1 MAIKTDIYKSA
12 LRDYDSIKS
21 ASEAIKSD
29 MKKKIYDRNP
39 RLSEID
45 KEINSVGIAA
55 AKEIIKSPKDK
66 ERISFKL
73 KEKLYELNTEKNIIY
88 SELGISEEYFDSAY
102 RCKKCKDTGFVNGKE
117 CSCFRQYLIKKAY
130 GRALLNGVT
139 DKETFDNFNLD
150 YYSKN
155 IKDKNGLTYYDNMR
169 IVYSSCFKFS
179 ECFSKEKSNLL
190 LMGKTGLG
198 KTFLCNSIAKAVLDK
213 GYTVIYL
220 SAGRLFKALQEE
232 QFNNYD
238 DTEFSSFF
246 DDVLTVDL
254 LIIDDM
260 GTEFPTVLTGSQ
272 LFNILNERIV
282 NKKSTVISTNMM
294 PEGIKE
300 LYSDRVL
307 SRLTDSFEFLRLT
320 GEDIRIKKKLQ
331 NTII

>member
-21 ASEAIKSD
+21 ASEAVRSD
-29 MKKKIYDRNP
+29 MKKKIYDINP

-45 KEINSVGIAA
+45 NEINFVGINA
-55 AKEIIKSPKDK
+55 AKEIIKNPKDK
-66 ERISFKL
+66 DKISFKL
-73 KEKLYELNTEKNIIY
+73 KERLYELNTEKNMIY
-88 SELGISEEYFDSAY
+88 SELGINEEYFDNAY
-102 RCKKCKDTGFVNGKE
+102 KCKKCKDTGFINGKE

-130 GRALLNGVT
+130 GRSLLNGVSNN
-139 DKETFDNFNLD
+139 ETFDRFNLD

-155 IKDKNGLTYYDNMR
+155 MRDKNGLTYYENMR
-169 IVYSSCFKFS
+169 IVYTSCFKFV
-179 ECFSKEKSNLL
+179 ECFKKEYSNLL

-198 KTFLCNSIAKAVLDK
+198 KTFLCNSVAKAVLDR
-213 GYTVIYL
+213 GFTVIYL
-220 SAGRLFKALQEE
+220 SAGRLFKTLQEE
-232 QFNNYD
+232 QFNNND

-246 DDVLTVDL
+246 DDVLSVDL

-282 NKKSTVISTNMM
+282 NKRPTVISTNMM

-307 SRLTDSFEFLRLT
+307 SRLTDSFEFLKLT
-320 GEDIRIKKKLQ
+320 GEDIRMKKRLG
-331 NTII
+331 I

>member
-21 ASEAIKSD
+21 ASEAVRSD

-45 KEINSVGIAA
+45 KEINFLGINA
-55 AKEIIKSPKDK
+55 AKEIIKNPNDKDD
-66 ERISFKL
+66 ISFKL
-73 KEKLYELNTEKNIIY
+73 KERLYELNTEKNMIY
-88 SELGISEEYFDSAY
+88 FELGISEEYFDNAY
-102 RCKKCKDTGFVNGKE
+102 KCKKCKDTGFVNGKE
-117 CSCFRQYLIKKAY
+117 CACFRQYLIKKAY
-130 GRALLNGVT
+130 GRALLNGVS
-139 DKETFDNFNLD
+139 DNEIFDRFNLD

-155 IKDKNGLTYYDNMR
+155 IKDRNGLTYYENMR
-169 IVYSSCFKFS
+169 IVFTSCFKFA
-179 ECFSKEKSNLL
+179 EYFRKEYSNLL

-213 GYTVIYL
+213 GFTVIYL
-220 SAGRLFKALQEE
+220 SAGRLFKTLQEE
-232 QFNNYD
+232 QFNNNS

-246 DDVLTVDL
+246 EDVLSVDL

-282 NKKSTVISTNMM
+282 NKRPTVISTNMM

-307 SRLTDSFEFLRLT
+307 SRLTDSFEFLKLT
-320 GEDIRIKKKLQ
+320 GEDIRIKKKIG
-331 NTII
+331 N